1 MLLGNL
7 HGSGVAVCGGNLGG
21 ELGEL
26 VPAVVLHG
34 GLHGHGVHRVASAVG
49 GVGAS
54 IAGSALGGGLARS
67 LRGRLGRTVHGA
79 NGHHANYGNDH
90 NRRNGGNRAARNPRL
105 GRGGNRR
112 ALGSGHPELRG
123 CIGVDRHGRLLGF
136 GREGPLGRKAVSFR
150 SGGMLGCGRRA
161 LGLATLSL
169 LALGLGALLSGLLA
183 AALLLLALA
192 AAGVARLL
200 LGRKVGPGIGC
211 GILVPGCLVRRES
224 RLILALLA
232 RKLRVGR
239 GRNLRRK
246 SCQRR
251 GPLGLARPW
260 LGGREARARLIGP
273 RRPHG
278 ARHCARRGSHGHKGN
293 GTCRERLL
301 KRLGRGNGLAGGRSR
316 RGIGTHRRPAL
327 LAEARLVRDF
337 CPTVVALHSGPPAP
351 SCQLLPIIL
360 ETPRRAKYSKR
371 GLLAK
376 SN

>member
-1 MLLGNL
+1 MNDKEFSPTPAEFSPPRPEFSAPPREWAAPGNEI
-7 HGSGVAVCGGNLGG
+7 SRDDTA
-21 ELGEL
+21 
-26 VPAVVLHG
+26 PPQKK
-34 GLHGHGVHRVASAVG
+34 R
-49 GVGAS
+49 
-54 IAGSALGGGLARS
+54 RS
-67 LRGRLGRTVHGA
+67 LPAMLVAGA
-79 NGHHANYGNDH
+79 AAVAIGLSCWGAAVTDNTP
-90 NRRNGGNRAARNPRL
+90 RAAL
-105 GRGGNRR
+105 
-112 ALGSGHPELRG
+112 ET
-123 CIGVDRHGRLLGF
+123 
-136 GREGPLGRKAVSFR
+136 VS
-150 SGGMLGCGRRA
+150 
-161 LGLATLSL
+161 
-169 LALGLGALLSGLLA
+169 
-183 AALLLLALA
+183 LALA

-246 SCQRR
+246 ACQRR
-251 GPLGLARPW
+251 GPLRLARPW

-273 RRPHG
+273 WRPHG

-301 KRLGRGNGLAGGRSR
+301 KRLGRGNGLASGRGR
-316 RGIGTHRRPAL
+316 RGIGTHRRTAL

-360 ETPRRAKYSKR
+360 ETPRRAKSSKR

>member
-1 MLLGNL
+1 MAAI
-7 HGSGVAVCGGNLGG
+7 VRR
-21 ELGEL
+21 ET
-26 VPAVVLHG
+26 P
-34 GLHGHGVHRVASAVG
+34 
-49 GVGAS
+49 
-54 IAGSALGGGLARS
+54 GLA
-67 LRGRLGRTVHGA
+67 GA
-79 NGHHANYGNDH
+79 ATDALW
-90 NRRNGGNRAARNPRL
+90 AAGIL
-105 GRGGNRR
+105 SCAV
-112 ALGSGHPELRG
+112 AL
-123 CIGVDRHGRLLGF
+123 
-136 GREGPLGRKAVSFR
+136 GREGLLDRKAVSLR
-150 SGGMLGCGRRA
+150 SGGMLDCGRRA

-169 LALGLGALLSGLLA
+169 LALGLGTLLPGLLA
-183 AALLLLALA
+183 AALLPLALA

-246 SCQRR
+246 ACQRR
-251 GPLGLARPW
+251 GPLRLARPW

-273 RRPHG
+273 WRPHG

-301 KRLGRGNGLAGGRSR
+301 KRLGRGNGLASGRGR
-316 RGIGTHRRPAL
+316 RGIGTHRRTAL

-360 ETPRRAKYSKR
+360 ETPRRAKSSKR